1 MKQTIITYL
10 SGPRNYNEGVALY
23 QRYGSNL
30 RLKRQFAV
38 TSTSFSKELLYD
50 ELRKLAGLTEA
61 EYKNLPR
68 LAAQKK
74 VVATETVA
82 DKETKAKDDEDVL
95 VELARNLGVTV
106 DDLVSPEFQERVLA
120 LPEVENRIAEITEE
134 LEEVRSKYAA
144 APETVRKM
152 IRLRERFPF
161 LNSPDCPDELK
172 ILVADMLTA
181 YGAYKAAFARL
192 QELGDEE
199 SAKAAAD
206 CETVVTEYIENREI
220 WDELEYY
227 KENGQI
233 LGKAAKL
240 QANDT
245 DDEEDYTQLSDVD
258 LVAKLRSA
266 QVNESKQKRN
276 VAIAK
281 EKGETNERAEAAY
294 EMWAARKQA
303 LQDELAH
310 RKKK

>member
-220 WDELEYY
+220 
-227 KENGQI
+227 
-233 LGKAAKL
+233 
-240 QANDT
+240 
-245 DDEEDYTQLSDVD
+245 
-258 LVAKLRSA
+258 
-266 QVNESKQKRN
+266 
-276 VAIAK
+276 
-281 EKGETNERAEAAY
+281 
-294 EMWAARKQA
+294 
-303 LQDELAH
+303 
-310 RKKK
+310 